1 MVNEVKEFKLG
12 LIQMRFI
19 NAKTIDAKERNL
31 EKAYKLIE
39 TAHKSEVDLVC
50 LPEFFS
56 VGTWLSVGKPS
67 KLIEPFEGPTNLH
80 LAKLAD
86 EYNMYI
92 CGGSFPTLKE
102 DKVYNMGAFITPK
115 GIAGSYIRAYDRPEY
130 YSLGSTFPV
139 FKTDIA
145 TIGVIICGDIFVPE
159 ISRGYSQKGVEL
171 ILNPTMNA
179 VMYYDRFM
187 AAARSRAYENLCF
200 VAQIDPIGDHPAWGE
215 MIGGS
220 TIFSPEGLILE
231 QAPINE
237 ELLLTTQI
245 DPNLEVM
252 KVNWNTGHEFY
263 RVALQSIISNLKFR
277 EIDC

>member
-1 MVNEVKEFKLG
+1 MKEFTLG
-12 LIQMRFI
+12 LVQMQFI
-19 NAKTIDAKERNL
+19 NCKTKSEKERNIS
-31 EKAYKLIE
+31 KAISMIKNAYR
-39 TAHKSEVDLVC
+39 SEVDLVC

-67 KLIEPFEGPTNLH
+67 LLVEPFEGPINLQ
-80 LAKLAD
+80 LAKLC
-86 EYNMYI
+86 EEFNIYI
-92 CGGSFPTLKE
+92 CGGSFPTLK
-102 DKVYNMGAFITPK
+102 DNKIYNMGAFITPK
-115 GIAGSYIRAYDRPEY
+115 GIAGSYVRAYDRPEY
-130 YSLGSTFPV
+130 YTLGSTFPI
-139 FKTDIA
+139 FKTEFA
-145 TIGVIICGDIFVPE
+145 KIGVIICGDIFVPE
-159 ISRGYSQKGVEL
+159 ISRGYSQKGVEI

-187 AAARSRAYENLCF
+187 AAARSRAYENLSF

-215 MIGGS
+215 MVGGS

-231 QAPINE
+231 QAPKNE
-237 ELLLTTQI
+237 ELVLTAQI

>member
-1 MVNEVKEFKLG
+1 MKEFRLG

-19 NAKTIDAKERNL
+19 NAKTMDDKERNL
-31 EKAYKLIE
+31 KKVRRLINA
-39 TAHKSEVDLVC
+39 AHNSEVDLVC

-67 KLIEPFEGPTNLH
+67 KLVESFEGPTNLQ
-80 LAKLAD
+80 LAKLA
-86 EYNMYI
+86 EELNIYI
-92 CGGSFPTLKE
+92 CGGSFPTLK
-102 DKVYNMGAFITPK
+102 DNKIYNMGAFITPK
-115 GIAGSYIRAYDRPEY
+115 GIAGSYVRAYDRPEY
-130 YSLGSTFPV
+130 YTLGSTFPI
-139 FKTDIA
+139 FKTA
-145 TIGVIICGDIFVPE
+145 FAKIGVIICGDIFVPE
-159 ISRGYSQKGVEL
+159 ISRGYSQKGVEI

-215 MIGGS
+215 MVGGS

-231 QAPINE
+231 QAPKNE
-237 ELLLTTQI
+237 ELILTAQI
-245 DPNLEVM
+245 DPKLEVM